1 MLVCAKLYPLEEEMV
16 CKRIFLGL
24 IVLKQEKK
32 LPNRSIKK
40 AFKILSYR
48 ILWSKKLSG

>member
-1 MLVCAKLYPLEEEMV
+1 MLVCARLDLLEEEKV

-24 IVLKQEKK
+24 FVLKQEKK

-48 ILWSKKLSG
+48 ILWAKK